1 MAVHKN
7 PGPSMWE
14 RTEYDIKSETET
26 DNEITAVIRCR
37 FSGTEVVCHIPKHT
51 TEEEE
56 KLASDV
62 TYALMQI
69 LFTGQDISRTEYMEI
84 IPE

>member
-1 MAVHKN
+1 MAVQKK
-7 PGPSMWE
+7 PGQSMWE
-14 RTEYDIKSETET
+14 RTEYDIISEKET
-26 DNEITAVIRCR
+26 DDEITAVIRCR

-56 KLASDV
+56 KLAADV

-69 LFTGQDISRTEYMEI
+69 LFTGQDISRLEYIEI
-84 IPE
+84 IRD